1 MPAPES
7 GAEPLSPA
15 VTREDNILV
24 ASLPSSE
31 VAACEQYEAALVAEY
46 HGAARSLASGLQLGV
61 LAPALAPAPQLR
73 LEGTNLTWTASP
85 CALSYTVVVK
95 DSADTEV
102 MAETLPQVSRGLPGT
117 SASGEPLLQEG
128 EDTLEVELLGLATC
142 QHYTASLHT
151 AWRDVALPGGG
162 ELPRAPASEEVRL
175 LDERDCITT
184 TPKPVAKKPVK
195 ANQLRMPNV
204 RAGSAGLEA
213 RIAWVLVISLFT
225 AAKVF

>member
-1 MPAPES
+1 MDKRVETVRKAIKEYPDFPKKGIMFQDIFGVLQDPE
-7 GAEPLSPA
+7 A
-15 VTREDNILV
+15 N
-24 ASLPSSE
+24 
-31 VAACEQYEAALVAEY
+31 AALND
-46 HGAARSLASGLQLGV
+46 LALEHIRGCADRIDKIVGLDSRGFLFGNTM
-61 LAPALAPAPQLR
+61 ALAVNKPFVPIR
-73 LEGTNLTWTASP
+73 KKG
-85 CALSYTVVVK
+85 K
-95 DSADTEV
+95 
-102 MAETLPQVSRGLPGT
+102 LPGKCLSQT
-117 SASGEPLLQEG
+117 YSLEYG

-142 QHYTASLHT
+142 QQYTASLVT

-162 ELPRAPASEEVRL
+162 ELPRAPASEAVRL
-175 LDERDCITT
+175 LDERECRTT

>member
-31 VAACEQYEAALVAEY
+31 VAACEQYEAGLVAEY

-102 MAETLPQVSRGLPGT
+102 MVETLPQVSRGLPGT
-117 SASGEPLLQEG
+117 TGDPLLQDG

-142 QHYTASLHT
+142 QQYTASLVT

-162 ELPRAPASEEVRL
+162 ELPRAPASEAVRL
-175 LDERDCITT
+175 LDERECRTT

>member
-31 VAACEQYEAALVAEY
+31 VAACEQYEAGLVAEY

-102 MAETLPQVSRGLPGT
+102 MAETLAQVSRGLPGT
-117 SASGEPLLQEG
+117 SG
-128 EDTLEVELLGLATC
+128 D
-142 QHYTASLHT
+142 
-151 AWRDVALPGGG
+151 W
-162 ELPRAPASEEVRL
+162 
-175 LDERDCITT
+175 
-184 TPKPVAKKPVK
+184 
-195 ANQLRMPNV
+195 
-204 RAGSAGLEA
+204 
-213 RIAWVLVISLFT
+213 
-225 AAKVF
+225 